1 MVCTRHQDIG
11 LITSPIG
18 VSNRKQ
24 LSNLLNI
31 ISAISKNICFITGN
45 AGSNI
50 FENNTRIHTFSI
62 KYTIKSNLFLK
73 VISYIVMQI
82 KLSCKFIYLSG
93 KAKTWIFFHGSGTLL
108 LPVFTA
114 KLLRK
119 RIILMLPGSSKA
131 LKYANDP
138 FYKVVK
144 ILELINLSLANEIIV
159 YSNLLIKE
167 WCLERYRRKIKI
179 AHEHF
184 IDFSVF
190 CDMCNYQERQNL
202 VGYVGRLSEEKGI
215 LNLIKAIPEI
225 IKRNSNIKF
234 LIIGDGKLR
243 SKIESYLIE
252 NNIINYVIFCG
263 WVPHDDL
270 PMYLNKMKLMILP
283 SYSEG
288 LPNVVIEAMACG
300 TPVIATP
307 VGAIPDVIEHYK
319 TGFIIRNNSPSYIA
333 ECVINALEYPYIEQI
348 INNANNYVKREFSY
362 RNSVLIF
369 EKIIGNVYIN

>member
-18 VSNRKQ
+18 ISNRNQ
-24 LSNLLNI
+24 LSNLVNI

-50 FENNTRIHTFSI
+50 LENNTQVHTFPI
-62 KYTIKSNLFLK
+62 KYTTKRNLFLK
-73 VISYIVMQI
+73 VIAYIILQI
-82 KLSCKFIYLSG
+82 KISCKFIYLNR

-114 KLLRK
+114 KILRK

-144 ILELINLSLANEIIV
+144 TLESINLSLADQVIV
-159 YSNLLIKE
+159 YSNILIKE
-167 WCLERYRRKIKI
+167 WSLEKYCRKIKI

-184 IDFSVF
+184 IDFTRFSVIY
-190 CDMCNYQERQNL
+190 NYQERQNL
-202 VGYVGRLSEEKGI
+202 VGYVGRLSEEKGV
-215 LNLIKAIPEI
+215 LNLIKAIPKI
-225 IKRNSNIKF
+225 IKWNPDIRF

-243 SKIESYLIE
+243 NKIESYLIE

-263 WVPHDDL
+263 WVPHNDL
-270 PMYLNKMKLMILP
+270 PIYLNKMKLMILP

-288 LPNVVIEAMACG
+288 LSNVILEAMACG
-300 TPVIATP
+300 TPVLATP
-307 VGAIPDVIEHYK
+307 VGATSDVVEHHK
-319 TGFIIRNNSPSYIA
+319 TGFIIKNNSPSCIA
-333 ECVINALEYPYIEQI
+333 ECAINVLEYPYIEQI
-348 INNANNYVKREFSY
+348 INNANNYVKKEFSY
-362 RNSVLIF
+362 KSSVMTF
-369 EKIIGNVYIN
+369 EKILRNACIN